1 MNGLKTRL
9 KYSETDR
16 DNTVKKIAGL
26 QKQLDKMREDLEK
39 FNPTIRFVIYFNS
52 LSSLAKCGLFL

>member
-39 FNPTIRFVIYFNS
+39 FNPTIRFTIYFNS
-52 LSSLAKCGLFL
+52 LNSLAKCGLFL